1 MRRLCPRSRVCAVTV
16 PGGERG
22 DIMENSENK
31 KTLEELADEVLDKV
45 AGGKAMAISPGYCP
59 KCNSYYMPS
68 QARRRGG
75 DEYYCPYHYDTVLQ
89 F

>member
-1 MRRLCPRSRVCAVTV
+1 
-16 PGGERG
+16 
-22 DIMENSENK
+22 MENNENK
-31 KTLEELADEVLDKV
+31 MSNEALADEALDKV
-45 AGGKAMAISPGYCP
+45 AGGRAMAISPGYCW

-68 QARRRGG
+68 QARYGGG